1 MSRIG
6 KLPIQ
11 VPKNVQIEI
20 KEGLFKASGRHGELT
35 QEIPKEISV
44 EIESGLIV
52 LKKQISNKKAQQ
64 KYGLIRSLINN
75 IVIGVSEK
83 FEKKLIMVGVGY
95 RAQVQGKKLILQAG
109 YSHPVEFSISDGL
122 EVKVEGNT
130 NLTIS
135 GINKHDVGL
144 FASRVRSTRLPE
156 PYKGKGIR
164 YNDEII
170 LRKAGKSGK

>member
-1 MSRIG
+1 MGINPRNSKR
-6 KLPIQ
+6 
-11 VPKNVQIEI
+11 V
-20 KEGLFKASGRHGELT
+20 
-35 QEIPKEISV
+35 SV

-95 RAQVQGKKLILQAG
+95 RAQVQGKLILQAG